1 MVRRTVPFLLFALTM
16 ACEPQY
22 GNLGYNLPDDC
33 PGQCVRLPPL
43 GFDGPAL
50 LWFGPA
56 GEAPECPERAPARVF
71 EGVAGVQGE
80 PLNCPTCSCSQ
91 PTCVFP
97 EGLTASSQ
105 AMCQGN
111 TTDFSAPGSWDG
123 SCTSPGT
130 VPSNELGSVTVA
142 PVTENPCEPI
152 TNVPQKGPE
161 DQPAVTIRALG
172 CAGEVLDGVC
182 PDAGYTCLP
191 SAEPP
196 PPGFRQCIMY
206 LGPDDG
212 SDVQCPADYPDL
224 HVFYAGVEDS
234 RTCTECTCAQVTPN
248 TCVAYMSAYED
259 SACMAPLFE
268 NFQVATTSVC
278 INIAVPTA
286 ELGSIRVTWQ
296 TDEPG
301 SCEASGGESIGE
313 AKPTNP
319 RTFCC
324 QPPPGGG
331 S

>member
-1 MVRRTVPFLLFALTM
+1 MLLALTM

-56 GEAPECPERAPARVF
+56 GEAPECPERAAARVF
-71 EGVAGVQGE
+71 EGVDGVQDE
-80 PLNCPTCSCSQ
+80 PLNCPACSCSQ
-91 PTCVFP
+91 PACVFP

-105 AMCQGN
+105 AMCQGS
-111 TTDFSAPGSWDG
+111 TTDFSAPAPWDG

-130 VPSNELGSVTVA
+130 VPSNELGSVTIA

-161 DQPAVTIRALG
+161 DQPAVTIRAVG

-182 PDAGYTCLP
+182 PDTGYTCLP
-191 SAEPP
+191 SAAPP
-196 PPGFRQCIMY
+196 PPGFQQCIMY
-206 LGPDDG
+206 NVPSDG
-212 SDVQCPADYPDL
+212 TDVQCPADYPEQ
-224 HVFYAGVEDS
+224 HVFYEGVADTRE
-234 RTCTECTCAQVTPN
+234 CTECACVQIAPSECAAAFSSYQ
-248 TCVAYMSAYED
+248 D
-259 SACMAPLFE
+259 SACSTFLGSLLVEGGPLC
-268 NFQVATTSVC
+268 SD
-278 INIAVPTA
+278 VPAGST
-286 ELGSIRVTWQ
+286 LGSIEATWVTNQ
-296 TDEPG
+296 PG
-301 SCEASGGESIGE
+301 TCEASGGESVGE